1 MILVLFV
8 IVYVII
14 GALLL
19 SIFMWTGGNKN
30 IRDFYEYIGLGDSFN
45 SSDEYGLL
53 AFCFAILWPIILTVF
68 LFATLFA
75 YPKWQYERKWS
86 KNKKEKTPKKDPKE

>member
-19 SIFMWTGGNKN
+19 SIFMWTAGNKN
-30 IRDFYEYIGLGDSFN
+30 IRDFYDYIGLGDNFN
-45 SSDEYGLL
+45 SSDGYYVL
-53 AFCFAILWPIILTVF
+53 ALCFAIVWPIMLTVF
-68 LFATLFA
+68 FFAIPFA